1 MRDYKGKNWTDD
13 DVVGR
18 GKEEKAVGFVCKSQW
33 IKYGIR
39 RKRKGKSPLR
49 ILFSVQMSFLVD
61 IIAALRMLKN
71 RFHSELSA

>member
-39 RKRKGKSPLR
+39 RKRKGKKSFANPFFR
-49 ILFSVQMSFLVD
+49 TDVFFS
-61 IIAALRMLKN
+61 
-71 RFHSELSA
+71 